1 MNTMEKLMT
10 TETRNRVL
18 EAIRHEAE
26 QAIARGG
33 NVSPYTFEDLT
44 PVILPVCIPT
54 EECR

>member
-1 MNTMEKLMT
+1 MT

-33 NVSPYTFEDLT
+33 NASPYTFEDLT

-54 EECR
+54 EDCR

>member
-1 MNTMEKLMT
+1 MRLD
-10 TETRNRVL
+10 TELTRTV
-18 EAIRHEAE
+18 EALNHMAE

-33 NVSPYTFEDLT
+33 NASPYTFEDLT